1 MKNVLIQSG
10 LAVAPLATDS
20 RIRENILGSWM
31 AILIISNKK
40 MENITKA
47 IKSLKDSNLLIKG
60 FSERLENEVNEQKD
74 GILCTLL
81 KL

>member
-1 MKNVLIQSG
+1 
-10 LAVAPLATDS
+10 
-20 RIRENILGSWM
+20 M

-40 MENITKA
+40 IENITKA